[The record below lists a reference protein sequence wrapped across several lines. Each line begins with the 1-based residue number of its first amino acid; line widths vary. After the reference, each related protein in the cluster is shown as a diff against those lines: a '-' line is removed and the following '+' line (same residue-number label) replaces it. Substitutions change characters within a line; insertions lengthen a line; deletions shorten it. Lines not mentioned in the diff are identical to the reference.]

1 MISIWASVHERIQEL
16 NYLAIISSE
25 CLLRM
30 VLGVSQQ
37 NKDLNSQKPSKD
49 MDLIWI
55 VSFPQFSLSFVR
67 FCSILWVPWS
77 TADFMLIWRLSRES
91 LLHHKQ
97 PQGSGEHFFG
107 FWVRHKCRIWNLSL
121 ARLWRSVPIQAS
133 AGLRIV
139 WLQPRR
145 CALDGSYQGKSKIL
159 GRWRRFE

>member
-1 MISIWASVHERIQEL
+1 
-16 NYLAIISSE
+16 
-25 CLLRM
+25 
-30 VLGVSQQ
+30 
-37 NKDLNSQKPSKD
+37 

-55 VSFPQFSLSFVR
+55 SSLSPQFSQIFVR

-97 PQGSGEHFFG
+97 PQGNGEHFFG
-107 FWVRHKCRIWNLSL
+107 FWVRHTCRIWNLSL

-145 CALDGSYQGKSKIL
+145 YALDDSYQWKRKRSRVRNSDGVDGNSKNNYNIVWKWNNNLYPPIL
-159 GRWRRFE
+159 